1 MNKVTKVGLTALAT
15 SLVATASYA
24 GELSVSGSASLTYTG
39 LDANSNVN
47 PWVMGDSIKFSGSGD
62 LDNGMT
68 VSVYYELDGA
78 GAAGHRNFDDY
89 NLKLGMGD
97 MGTLS
102 FSGAS
107 SSGSGVDS
115 VKDIVPKAYTPVYEA
130 ANEVGGA
137 VDNGLL
143 DTSGN
148 TQTGQWGY
156 DVTAA
161 GFDLSVSYNPK
172 PAAAAAAETG
182 YSVSYSG
189 LMDGLTLVYGVFDD
203 GDIAEN
209 DTIGA
214 KLTMGSMTAA
224 IQSTNVD
231 YEATTS
237 TDQDATHMGISM
249 AINDDLT
256 VSAGRQEVE
265 FDGATEDEV
274 NTGIAASYTMGSISF
289 STQINKVESAG
300 GTANKDAEA
309 SIFVASFAF

>member
-24 GELSVSGSASLTYTG
+24 GELSVSGSAALTYTG
-39 LDANSNVN
+39 LDANSDTN
-47 PWVMGDSIKFSGSGD
+47 PWAMADSVKFNGSGD

-68 VSVYYELDGA
+68 VSVYYELDG
-78 GAAGHRNFDDY
+78 GTYDDY

-115 VKDIVPKAYTPVYEA
+115 MKDIVPNAYTPVYEA
-130 ANEVGGA
+130 ADEVGGA
-137 VDNGLL
+137 ADNGLL

-209 DTIGA
+209 DT
-214 KLTMGSMTAA
+214 MGVKYSMGNMTAA
-224 IQSTNVD
+224 IQATNVD

-237 TDQDATHMGISM
+237 TDQDATHMGISL

-265 FDGATEDEV
+265 FDGVGEDEV
-274 NTGIAASYTMGSISF
+274 NTGIQASYTMGSISF
-289 STQINKVESAG
+289 SAAINSVESAG

>member
-1 MNKVTKVGLTALAT
+1 MNKLTKVGLTALAT

-39 LDANSNVN
+39 LDTNSDVN
-47 PWVMGDSIKFSGSGD
+47 PWAMGDSVKFNGGGD

-68 VSVYYELDGA
+68 VSVYYELDG
-78 GAAGHRNFDDY
+78 GNYDDY

-107 SSGSGVDS
+107 SSSSGVDS

-130 ANEVGGA
+130 ANEAGGA
-137 VDNGLL
+137 ADNGLL

-148 TQTGQWGY
+148 NQTGQWGY
-156 DVTAA
+156 DVSAA
-161 GFDLSVSYNPK
+161 GFDFSVSYNSVPGTSAK
-172 PAAAAAAETG
+172 SETG

-189 LMDGLTLVYGVFDD
+189 LMDGLTLVYGFFDD

-209 DTIGA
+209 DTVGA
-214 KLTMGSMTAA
+214 KYTMGNITAA

-231 YEATTS
+231 YEATGS
-237 TDQDATHMGISM
+237 TDQDAIHYGVSM

-265 FDGATEDEV
+265 FDGVGEDEV
-274 NTGIAASYTMGSISF
+274 NTGLQASYTMGSISL
-289 STQINKVESAG
+289 STALNKVESAG
-300 GTANKDAEA
+300 GVANRDAEA

>member
-24 GELSVSGSASLTYTG
+24 GEMSVSGSASLTYTG
-39 LDANSNVN
+39 LDTNANTN
-47 PWVMGDSIKFSGSGD
+47 PWAMGDSVKFNGGGD

-68 VSVYYELDGA
+68 VSVYYELDG
-78 GAAGHRNFDDY
+78 GTYDDY

-115 VKDIVPKAYTPVYEA
+115 VKDIVPNAYTPVYEA

-137 VDNGLL
+137 ADNGLL

-148 TQTGQWGY
+148 NQTGQWGY
-156 DVTAA
+156 DVNAA

-172 PAAAAAAETG
+172 PAATAEAETG

-203 GDIAEN
+203 GDLAEN
-209 DTIGA
+209 NTMGA
-214 KLTMGSMTAA
+214 KYTMGSVTAA
-224 IQSTNVD
+224 IQTTDVD

-237 TDQDATHMGISM
+237 TDQDAMHYGISM
-249 AINDDLT
+249 AVNDDLT

-265 FDGATEDEV
+265 FDGGTEDEV
-274 NTGIAASYTMGSISF
+274 NTGIQASYTMGSISI
-289 STQINKVESAG
+289 STAINSVKSAG
-300 GTANKDAEA
+300 GVSGTDAQA
-309 SIFVASFAF
+309 SIFSASFAF

>member
-1 MNKVTKVGLTALAT
+1 MNKLTKVGLTALAT
-15 SLVATASYA
+15 SLVASASYA
-24 GELSVSGSASLTYTG
+24 GELSVSGGASLTYTG
-39 LDANSNVN
+39 LDTNSDVN
-47 PWVMGDSIKFSGSGD
+47 PWVMGDSVKFNGSGD

-68 VSVYYELDGA
+68 VSVYYELDG
-78 GAAGHRNFDDY
+78 GTYDDY

-130 ANEVGGA
+130 ANESGGA
-137 VDNGLL
+137 ADNGLL

-148 TQTGQWGY
+148 NQTGQWGY

-189 LMDGLTLVYGVFDD
+189 LMDGLTLVYGLFDD
-203 GDIAEN
+203 GDTAEA

-214 KLTMGSMTAA
+214 KYTMGNMTAA

-237 TDQDATHMGISM
+237 TDQDATHMGVSL

-265 FDGATEDEV
+265 FDGVGEDEV
-274 NTGIAASYTMGSISF
+274 NTGIQASYTMGSISY
-289 STQINKVESAG
+289 SVAVNSVESAG

>member
-15 SLVATASYA
+15 SLVSTASFA
-24 GELSVSGSASLTYTG
+24 GELSVSGGASLTYTG
-39 LDANSNVN
+39 LDSNSDTN
-47 PWVMGDSIKFSGSGD
+47 PWVMGDSVKFNGSGD

-68 VSVYYELDGA
+68 VSVYYELDG
-78 GAAGHRNFDDY
+78 GTYDDY

-137 VDNGLL
+137 TDNGLL

-148 TQTGQWGY
+148 NQTGQWGY
-156 DVTAA
+156 DVNAA

-172 PAAAAAAETG
+172 PAAAAKAETG

-189 LMDGLTLVYGVFDD
+189 LMDGLTLVYGIFDD
-203 GDIAEN
+203 GDVAEN
-209 DTIGA
+209 DTFGA
-214 KLTMGSMTAA
+214 KYTMGSMTAA
-224 IQSTNVD
+224 IQATNVD
-231 YEATTS
+231 YEAQAS

-265 FDGATEDEV
+265 FDGGTEDEV
-274 NTGIAASYTMGSISF
+274 NTGIQASYTMGSISV
-289 STQINKVESAG
+289 STAINNVKSANG
-300 GTANKDAEA
+300 VAGTDAQA
-309 SIFVASFAF
+309 SIFSASFAF

>member
-15 SLVATASYA
+15 SLVSTASFA
-24 GELSVSGSASLTYTG
+24 GELSVSGGASLTYTG
-39 LDANSNVN
+39 LDSASGTN
-47 PWVMGDSIKFSGSGD
+47 PWSMGDSVKFNGSGD

-68 VSVYYELDGA
+68 VSVYYELDG
-78 GAAGHRNFDDY
+78 GTYDDY

-115 VKDIVPKAYTPVYEA
+115 VKDIVPNAYTPVYEA

-137 VDNGLL
+137 ADNGLL
-143 DTSGN
+143 DTSVN
-148 TQTGQWGY
+148 NQTGQWGY
-156 DVTAA
+156 DVNAA
-161 GFDLSVSYNPK
+161 GFDLSASYNPK
-172 PAAAAAAETG
+172 PAATAEAEVG

-203 GDIAEN
+203 GDLAESN
-209 DTIGA
+209 TIGA
-214 KLTMGSMTAA
+214 KYSMGSVTAA
-224 IQSTNVD
+224 IQTTDVD

-237 TDQDATHMGISM
+237 TDQDAMHYGISM
-249 AINDDLT
+249 AVNDDLT

-265 FDGATEDEV
+265 FDGGTEDEV
-274 NTGIAASYTMGSISF
+274 NTGIQASYTMGSISI
-289 STQINKVESAG
+289 STAINSVKSAG
-300 GTANKDAEA
+300 GVAGTDAQA
-309 SIFVASFAF
+309 SIFSASFAF

>member
-1 MNKVTKVGLTALAT
+1 MNKLTKVGLTALAT

-39 LDANSNVN
+39 LDSNSDVN
-47 PWVMGDSIKFSGSGD
+47 PWAMGDSVKFNGGGD

-68 VSVYYELDGA
+68 VSVYYELDG
-78 GAAGHRNFDDY
+78 GTYDDY

-115 VKDIVPKAYTPVYEA
+115 VKDIVPNAYTPVYEA

-137 VDNGLL
+137 ADNGLL
-143 DTSGN
+143 DTTGN

-172 PAAAAAAETG
+172 PGAAAQAETG

-189 LMDGLTLVYGVFDD
+189 LMDGLTLVYGAFDD
-203 GDIAEN
+203 GDTAEA
-209 DTIGA
+209 DTIGV
-214 KLTMGSMTAA
+214 KYTMGNMTAA

-231 YEATTS
+231 YEATAS
-237 TDQDATHMGISM
+237 TDQDATHMGISL
-249 AINDDLT
+249 AVNDDLT

-265 FDGATEDEV
+265 FDGVGEDEV
-274 NTGIAASYTMGSISF
+274 NTGIQASYTMGSISL
-289 STQINKVESAG
+289 TGAINSVESAG

>member
-1 MNKVTKVGLTALAT
+1 M
-15 SLVATASYA
+15 
-24 GELSVSGSASLTYTG
+24 
-39 LDANSNVN
+39 
-47 PWVMGDSIKFSGSGD
+47 
-62 LDNGMT
+62 
-68 VSVYYELDGA
+68 DGA
-78 GAAGHRNFDDY
+78 GSHKVYDDY

-102 FSGAS
+102 FSGDS
-107 SSGSGVDS
+107 SSSSGVDS

-130 ANEVGGA
+130 ANEAGGA
-137 VDNGLL
+137 ADNGLL

-148 TQTGQWGY
+148 TQGGQWGY
-156 DVTAA
+156 DVSAM
-161 GFDLSVSYNPK
+161 GFDFSVSYNSVPGTSAK
-172 PAAAAAAETG
+172 SETG

-189 LMDGLTLVYGVFDD
+189 LMDGLTLVYGFFDD

-214 KLTMGSMTAA
+214 KYTMGNMTAA

-231 YEATTS
+231 YEATGS
-237 TDQDATHMGISM
+237 TDQDAIHYGVSM

-265 FDGATEDEV
+265 LDGKAEDEV
-274 NTGIAASYTMGSISF
+274 NSGIQASYTMGSISY
-289 STQINKVESAG
+289 TVAMNKVESAG
-300 GTANKDAEA
+300 GVADKDAEA

>member
-1 MNKVTKVGLTALAT
+1 MNKLTKVGLTALAT

-24 GELSVSGSASLTYTG
+24 GEMSVSGSASLTYTG
-39 LDANSNVN
+39 LDTNANVN
-47 PWVMGDSIKFSGSGD
+47 PWAMGDSIKFNGSGD

-68 VSVYYELDGA
+68 VSVYYELDG
-78 GAAGHRNFDDY
+78 GTYDDY

-137 VDNGLL
+137 ADNGLL

-148 TQTGQWGY
+148 NQTGQWGY
-156 DVTAA
+156 DVNAA
-161 GFDLSVSYNPK
+161 GFDFSVSYNPK
-172 PAAAAAAETG
+172 PAAAAEAETG

-209 DTIGA
+209 DT
-214 KLTMGSMTAA
+214 MG
-224 IQSTNVD
+224 VK
-231 YEATTS
+231 
-237 TDQDATHMGISM
+237 
-249 AINDDLT
+249 
-256 VSAGRQEVE
+256 
-265 FDGATEDEV
+265 
-274 NTGIAASYTMGSISF
+274 YTMGNMTVKGHISKADNEQF
-289 STQINKVESAG
+289 T
-300 GTANKDAEA
+300 TAAEDEQKA
-309 SIFVASFAF
+309 IDVSWSF